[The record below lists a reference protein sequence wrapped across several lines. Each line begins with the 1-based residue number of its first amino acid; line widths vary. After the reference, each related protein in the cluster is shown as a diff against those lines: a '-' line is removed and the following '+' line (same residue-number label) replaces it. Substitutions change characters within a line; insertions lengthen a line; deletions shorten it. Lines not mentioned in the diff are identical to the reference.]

1 MASREDKE
9 AMFLEYSELLNAL
22 DSGATTKITI
32 NNRRLNKA
40 DFEQTILIPMSD
52 DGLDKYR
59 TEYNKMLLDKA
70 TGANSI
76 VQDKY
81 VTVSV
86 CKNEWSGYLTEDVFQ
101 NVLEEN
107 RSINNEAS
115 SDSIEEENKR
125 FAKKQGISTIRD
137 VINYAFSEY
146 RDYNDFAIDNISDDE
161 ASTVYERRISTL
173 KEYLDSG
180 EETFTEKEKSFLIQQ
195 YENLDTPFYYEYMD
209 GWSALLQNISTFI
222 LILALVIG
230 FFVSGIFS
238 DEFQTKADSIF
249 FSTRLGRNKGVLSKI
264 GAGLTIVSA
273 FYAAFVFLYTFIVL
287 SVLGTDGAN
296 CPIQLDLWRSAYNV
310 TFLQA
315 YLLIV
320 AGGYIGTLF
329 ASMLAMLASAL
340 TRSTPTAIIV
350 PFIILCAF
358 PFLSRIIT
366 LPGLCSFFPDQLLEI
381 YLDIKEAGL
390 VTLGGKVTTIATVI
404 VPVYAV
410 ICLILLP
417 ILYKVYKKTEIK

>member
-1 MASREDKE
+1 MLRFEIKKVFSK
-9 AMFLEYSELLNAL
+9 
-22 DSGATTKITI
+22 TKNRITI
-32 NNRRLNKA
+32 IVLLV
-40 DFEQTILIPMSD
+40 ILIATSI
-52 DGLDKYR
+52 LTINR
-59 TEYNKMLLDKA
+59 VEYVDESGNHL
-70 TGANSI
+70 TGISAAKNLREA
-76 VQDKY
+76 
-81 VTVSV
+81 
-86 CKNEWSGYLTEDVFQ
+86 KNEWSGYLTEDVFQ

-296 CPIQLDLWRSAYNV
+296 NV

>member
-1 MASREDKE
+1 MLRFEIKKVFSK
-9 AMFLEYSELLNAL
+9 
-22 DSGATTKITI
+22 TKNRITI
-32 NNRRLNKA
+32 MVLLV
-40 DFEQTILIPMSD
+40 ILIATSI
-52 DGLDKYR
+52 LTINR
-59 TEYNKMLLDKA
+59 VEYVDESGNHS
-70 TGANSI
+70 TGISAAKNLR
-76 VQDKY
+76 QA
-81 VTVSV
+81 
-86 CKNEWSGYLTEDVFQ
+86 KNEWAGYLTEDVFQ

-137 VINYAFSEY
+137 VINYAYSEY

-161 ASTVYERRISTL
+161 ARTVYERRISTL

-249 FSTRLGRNKGVLSKI
+249 FSTKLGRNKGVLSKI
-264 GAGLTIVSA
+264 GAGFTIISV

-287 SVLGTDGAN
+287 LVLGANGAN

-329 ASMLAMLASAL
+329 ASVVAMLISAL
-340 TRSTPTAIIV
+340 THSTTTAIIV

>member
-1 MASREDKE
+1 MLRYEIKKVFSK
-9 AMFLEYSELLNAL
+9 
-22 DSGATTKITI
+22 TKNRITI
-32 NNRRLNKA
+32 MVLLV
-40 DFEQTILIPMSD
+40 ILIATSI
-52 DGLDKYR
+52 LTINR
-59 TEYNKMLLDKA
+59 VEYVDESGNQS
-70 TGANSI
+70 TGISAAKNLR
-76 VQDKY
+76 QA
-81 VTVSV
+81 
-86 CKNEWSGYLTEDVFQ
+86 KNEWSGYLTEDVFQ
-101 NVLEEN
+101 NILEEN
-107 RSINNEAS
+107 RNINNEIS
-115 SDSIEEENKR
+115 SDSIEEENRR
-125 FAKKQGISTIRD
+125 FAKKQGISTIRE
-137 VINYAFSEY
+137 VTNHAFSEY

-161 ASTVYERRISTL
+161 ARTVYERRISTL

-264 GAGLTIVSA
+264 GAGFTIVSV
-273 FYAAFVFLYTFIVL
+273 FYAVFVFLYMFIVL
-287 SVLGTDGAN
+287 LVLGADGAN

-390 VTLGGKVTTIATVI
+390 VTLGGKVTTVATVI

>member
-1 MASREDKE
+1 MKMLRFEIKKVFSK
-9 AMFLEYSELLNAL
+9 
-22 DSGATTKITI
+22 TKNRITI
-32 NNRRLNKA
+32 IVLLV
-40 DFEQTILIPMSD
+40 ILIATSI
-52 DGLDKYR
+52 LTINR
-59 TEYNKMLLDKA
+59 VEYVDESGNHL
-70 TGANSI
+70 TGISAAKNLREA
-76 VQDKY
+76 
-81 VTVSV
+81 
-86 CKNEWSGYLTEDVFQ
+86 KNEWSGYLTEDVFQ

-329 ASMLAMLASAL
+329 ASMLAMLFGSDTFYTNCNHCTL
-340 TRSTPTAIIV
+340 YYIMCISVFKQNYYFTGIM
-350 PFIILCAF
+350 L
-358 PFLSRIIT
+358 FL
-366 LPGLCSFFPDQLLEI
+366 P
-381 YLDIKEAGL
+381 
-390 VTLGGKVTTIATVI
+390 
-404 VPVYAV
+404 
-410 ICLILLP
+410 
-417 ILYKVYKKTEIK
+417 

>member
-1 MASREDKE
+1 MLRFEIKKVFSK
-9 AMFLEYSELLNAL
+9 
-22 DSGATTKITI
+22 TKNRITI
-32 NNRRLNKA
+32 IVLLV
-40 DFEQTILIPMSD
+40 ILIATSI
-52 DGLDKYR
+52 LTINR
-59 TEYNKMLLDKA
+59 VEYVDESGNHS
-70 TGANSI
+70 TGISAAKNLR
-76 VQDKY
+76 QA
-81 VTVSV
+81 
-86 CKNEWSGYLTEDVFQ
+86 KNEWSGYLTEDVFQ
-101 NVLEEN
+101 NVLEKN
-107 RSINNEAS
+107 RNINNEAS
-115 SDSIEEENKR
+115 SDSIEEENRK

-161 ASTVYERRISTL
+161 ACTVYERRISTL

-180 EETFTEKEKSFLIQQ
+180 EEIFTEKEKSFLIQQ

-249 FSTRLGRNKGVLSKI
+249 FSTRLGRSKGVLSKI
-264 GAGLTIVSA
+264 GAGFTIVSI
-273 FYAAFVFLYTFIVL
+273 FYATFVFLYTFIVL
-287 SVLGTDGAN
+287 LVLGADGAN

-315 YLLIV
+315 YLLIA

-329 ASMLAMLASAL
+329 ASVLAMLASAL

-390 VTLGGKVTTIATVI
+390 VTLRGKVTTIATVI
-404 VPVYAV
+404 VPVYSM

>member
-1 MASREDKE
+1 MLRFEIKK
-9 AMFLEYSELLNAL
+9 MFSK
-22 DSGATTKITI
+22 TKNRITI
-32 NNRRLNKA
+32 MVLLV
-40 DFEQTILIPMSD
+40 ILIATSI
-52 DGLDKYR
+52 LTINR
-59 TEYNKMLLDKA
+59 VEYVDESGNHS
-70 TGANSI
+70 TGISAAKNLR
-76 VQDKY
+76 QA
-81 VTVSV
+81 
-86 CKNEWSGYLTEDVFQ
+86 KNEWSGYLTEDVFQ
-101 NVLEEN
+101 KVLEEN
-107 RSINNEAS
+107 RSINSEAS
-115 SDSIEEENKR
+115 SDSIEEENRR
-125 FAKKQGISTIRD
+125 FARKQGISTIRD

-161 ASTVYERRISTL
+161 ARTVYERRISTL

-249 FSTRLGRNKGVLSKI
+249 FSSKLGRNKGVLSKI
-264 GAGLTIVSA
+264 GAGFTIISV

-287 SVLGTDGAN
+287 LVLGADGAN

-329 ASMLAMLASAL
+329 ASVVAMLISAL
-340 TRSTPTAIIV
+340 THSTTTAIIV